1 MGATPARIL
10 LEGRPGAGKTTVAR
24 RLAALLAGRGVQ
36 LAGFTTEEI
45 RERGRRVGFGLE
57 TMEGARG
64 VLAHVAYPG
73 PPRVG
78 RYGVDLAT
86 LERLVVPALE
96 PLARASGVAIVDEL
110 GKMEL
115 ASKPFRDAVRALFE
129 SRVPVVAT
137 VHVFRHPFTDALK
150 ARADVEIVPVT
161 EANRNELPADL
172 ADRLT

>member
-24 RLAALLAGRGVQ
+24 RIAALLIGRGVQ

-45 RERGRRVGFGLE
+45 RERGRRVGFRLE
-57 TMEGARG
+57 TMGGARG
-64 VLAHVAYPG
+64 VLAHVDYPG
-73 PPRVG
+73 PPCVG

-86 LERLVVPALE
+86 LERLAVPALE
-96 PLARASGVAIVDEL
+96 PPAGAEGVAIVDEL

-115 ASKPFRDAVRALFE
+115 ASEPFRDAVRALFE
-129 SRVPVVAT
+129 SRTPVVAT

-150 ARADVEIVPVT
+150 ARADVEIVPITV
-161 EANRNELPADL
+161 ADRDELPTDL
-172 ADRLT
+172 AARLA